1 LTYALLSQP
10 AHGTVTNFNA
20 STGTL
25 TYTADPG
32 FTGSDAFDYQVTGTG
47 PQATPATTVSNPA
60 PVNINVG
67 VGSFDTGAVQVIGTS
82 PNQVLV
88 ITPLPR
94 TDHGTNKIEVA
105 QIPDASATDGAVLQ
119 VEVNGELD
127 STMPALGDIDRI
139 IVYGGRQANNDIV
152 IDPSVQVATT
162 IDGGH
167 GLVNFLTGG
176 GGPTREHGWFGTT
189 TLIGGGGVNQ
199 LIGMAGHVRFKPS
212 KATNIIFAGKPH
224 RRTAQLN
231 PIEPSGTFYKF
242 VDGRLIPV
250 AKVGPDPS
258 GPKAVTVAKVS
269 AHRSS
274 AKVNPGGPIKKSAIQ
289 PLKPAG

>member
-1 LTYALLSQP
+1 M
-10 AHGTVTNFNA
+10 
-20 STGTL
+20 
-25 TYTADPG
+25 
-32 FTGSDAFDYQVTGTG
+32 
-47 PQATPATTVSNPA
+47 
-60 PVNINVG
+60 
-67 VGSFDTGAVQVIGTS
+67 IGTA

-127 STMPALGDIDRI
+127 ATMPDLGNIDRI
-139 IVYGGRQANNDIV
+139 IVFGGRRANNDIV

-199 LIGMAGHVRFKPS
+199 LIGMAGHVHFKPS

-242 VDGRLIPV
+242 VHGRLVPV
-250 AKVGPDPS
+250 ATVGPDPS
-258 GPKAVTVAKVS
+258 GPTSVAKVS
-269 AHRSS
+269 KLHSS
-274 AKVNPGGPIKKSAIQ
+274 AKVNPGGRIKTDALQ